1 MEQLDLIADLS
12 AIAASLAVIVTTIF
26 VARQLRLQARN
37 VDNDEKRF
45 LRESLMIVHETLQD
59 PEFLRARREFFDGPY
74 KLEYSKLESQT
85 KRRARFVLSIYALL
99 TRMLLHRAID
109 EGVYRDYWKNVL
121 IRDWNRMENFISG
134 ERLNRNDH
142 RLFGATEELVSR
154 RGKANG

>member
-12 AIAASLAVIVTTIF
+12 AIAASVAVIVTTIF

-45 LRESLMIVHETLQD
+45 LRESLMIVHETLQE
-59 PEFLRARREFFDGPY
+59 PKFLQAREAFFDGPC
-74 KLEYSKLESQT
+74 KLGYNELESRT
-85 KRRARFVLSIYALL
+85 RRQARFVLSIYALL
-99 TRMLLHRAID
+99 TRMLRHRAID

-134 ERLNRNDH
+134 ERLRRNDH
-142 RLFGATEELVSR
+142 RLFGATEELVNRWSTS
-154 RGKANG
+154 NG